1 MGLDPRPPES
11 FTLAFL
17 LTDGTVM
24 VQGDAASRPGT
35 TVSAWYKL
43 TPDAFGSYVHGSW
56 SQLASLPA
64 GYVPYAYASAVLADG
79 RVVIVGGEYNQGL
92 FTLSAPGAGYD
103 PRPDP
108 CAPVNP
114 PPRWDVHRD
123 PP

>member
-64 GYVPYAYASAVLADG
+64 GYGPYAYASAVLADG
-79 RVVIVGGEYNQGL
+79 RVVIVRGAYNQGL
-92 FTLSAPGAGYD
+92 FPLRGQGAVDD
-103 PRPDP
+103 PRLQQWPLL
-108 CAPVNP
+108 NP
-114 PPRWDVHRD
+114 
-123 PP
+123 